1 MAGRANSLTG
11 RATTPAGGVHL
22 WSMPAHDVRTFV
34 NGLERLGYDRPA
46 LLASA
51 GLGDTHLD
59 DADGWISCEAVG
71 TIVSSA
77 QRTRFT
83 PNLGLEL
90 ARITP
95 LGAAPLLDY
104 LVATSDTVGA
114 GVRQLA
120 RYFRLVGNP
129 VALEVHDEGEGD
141 IRVEMGSGAAPFS
154 YEYVASLMVLHFRG
168 ETDAHFAVTSISFQ
182 HTPDEV
188 AVFERTL
195 GCTVQAPSAWN
206 GVSVPRDAW
215 HLPLRRRDAVLRHV
229 LESHADDIVAR
240 QPKRHGVALDVQ
252 RALAARVAVGNTKI
266 GAVARDLAM
275 SGRTLQRRLTAE
287 GVSYQ
292 QLLDEARKEAAG
304 RYISDPTVAIC
315 EIAYLAGYSE
325 PAPFHRAFKRW
336 YGVTP
341 EVFRQKQREDAQL
354 GSLSGGAHSR
364 TGRMAPPPH

>member
-1 MAGRANSLTG
+1 VA
-11 RATTPAGGVHL
+11 
-22 WSMPAHDVRTFV
+22 
-34 NGLERLGYDRPA
+34 
-46 LLASA
+46 
-51 GLGDTHLD
+51 
-59 DADGWISCEAVG
+59 

-104 LVATSDTVGA
+104 LVVTSDTVGA

-129 VALEVHDEGEGD
+129 VTLEVHEEGEGD
-141 IRVEMGSGAAPFS
+141 IRVEMASGAAPFS
-154 YEYVASLMVLHFRG
+154 YEYAASLMVLHFRG
-168 ETDAHFAVTSISFQ
+168 ETDASFAVTSISFQ
-182 HTPDEV
+182 HRPDDV
-188 AVFERTL
+188 AGFERIL
-195 GCTVQAPSAWN
+195 RCAVHAPSAWN
-206 GVSVPRDAW
+206 GLSVPRDAW
-215 HLPLRRRDAVLRHV
+215 KLALRRRDSVLRHV
-229 LESHADDIVAR
+229 LESHADEVVAR

-252 RALAARVAVGNTKI
+252 RALAARVAVGNTQI
-266 GAVARDLAM
+266 AAVARDLAM

-304 RYISDPTVAIC
+304 RHISDPTVAIC
-315 EIAYLAGYSE
+315 EIAYLTGYSE

-336 YGVTP
+336 YGITP
-341 EVFRQKQREDAQL
+341 DDYRQKQREASQL

-364 TGRMAPPPH
+364 TRRMAPPPH